1 MISRDLATLLECVNG
16 DAYGMRRHR
25 AALANVKAE
34 VARLT
39 VKCAFPSCVEGEKPE
54 WCGRCGDAQRAEAA
68 ETEVARLGRCLTL
81 ETERAIAAEGREF
94 RLRDGLRRLE
104 NAVRIFDVMLNEPAA
119 KGLMSA
125 EDYQTYFRGA
135 WLGVDEA
142 AEQARSL
149 LADQDGAAHDERCA
163 KCGLPRE
170 SHPGRL
176 FCPAPGG
183 AA

>member
-94 RLRDGLRRLE
+94 RLRDGLR
-104 NAVRIFDVMLNEPAA
+104 
-119 KGLMSA
+119 
-125 EDYQTYFRGA
+125 
-135 WLGVDEA
+135 
-142 AEQARSL
+142 QARECCARPSGTCFDPAL
-149 LADQDGAAHDERCA
+149 LADQDGAARDERCA